1 MAKRHLDEFNPWPS
15 FVDIFS
21 SVILVMLLFLLVVL
35 VNLAYYSQ
43 FKHKVSYT
51 GAISTFDMSSTVIQK
66 ISKSQSTSSA
76 QSTTISQ
83 STSTSQS
90 TSSAQSIIV
99 SKDKAT
105 KVKETINAKLNKSEV
120 ISGGVD
126 VLDAKDKDTGIDQKF
141 FEGDDY
147 FIVTFKGSEMFVSS
161 KTAKDVQVFI
171 DKMKSK
177 YKKHKII
184 ITTSDNKNQ
193 ASATVTKQISLAR
206 SLGVRNLIRKMKY
219 EKKDVRIKLN
229 SKIKIKEKINT
240 SNGYLVI
247 RVKR

>member
-1 MAKRHLDEFNPWPS
+1 MAKRHLEEFNPWPS

-51 GAISTFDMSSTVIQK
+51 GSISTFDLSSATVQEIAEAQ
-66 ISKSQSTSSA
+66 SSSSSQSTTTSQSTSS
-76 QSTTISQ
+76 SQ
-83 STSTSQS
+83 SS
-90 TSSAQSIIV
+90 SSAQSIIV

-105 KVKETINAKLNKSEV
+105 KIKEIINEKLNKSEI

-126 VLDAKDKDTGIDQKF
+126 VLDTKDKDTGIEQKF

-171 DKMKSK
+171 DKMKSR
-177 YKKHKII
+177 YKKHKIV
-184 ITTSDNKNQ
+184 ITTSDSKIQ

-219 EKKDVRIKLN
+219 DKKDVRIKLN

-240 SNGYLVI
+240 LNGYLVI
-247 RVKR
+247 RVER